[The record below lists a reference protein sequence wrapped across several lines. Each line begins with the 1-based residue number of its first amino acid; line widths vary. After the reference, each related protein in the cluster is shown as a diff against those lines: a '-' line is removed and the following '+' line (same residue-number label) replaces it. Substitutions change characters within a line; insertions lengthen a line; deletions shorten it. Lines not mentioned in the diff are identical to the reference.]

1 MAKLKDFYKIVPGGS
16 MARKGG
22 PVSPGAPGEA
32 GASALY
38 QNFSW
43 YAAAIRGVNTRFQ
56 KYRIYNQMDK
66 DADVSRSLDT
76 IADEMTPRGDDNM
89 ELQFEIKFNI
99 PESEEADEIVVVTL
113 RHELQRF
120 CRQHRLDIRL
130 WNICRQT
137 AKYGDCFFQKVKDR
151 NGKTIWRYLDQ
162 TTILGIL
169 LDQNTRK
176 PVYYQIKLEKTD
188 PEYRG
193 NTKKDTIF
201 IPATKVIHFSFG
213 SEMNNTAPFGESVL
227 QKIYRV
233 WRQLELLEDAV
244 IIYRVVR
251 APERRVF
258 YIDVGKMSPIK
269 SKQYLDR
276 IRTEIKQKRIPS
288 AEGGTNKMD
297 TVYNAASMQ
306 EDFYIA
312 QTADG
317 RGSKIETLPGGQNL
331 GELDDLYFFQEKLF
345 RGMRIPVSYMV
356 NTRGEQGANTN
367 DGKVGTA
374 YIAELRFV
382 RFVMRL
388 QEFIDNTFD
397 IEFKEFLKSD
407 GINVDESTFEL
418 KLPEPE
424 NFGIYRTSELAGQL
438 FGNFSNARDIPYMS
452 PRFALRQF
460 MNFNDDDLQ
469 LMEML
474 WKQERGI
481 TGPRFVPIK
490 DPVTGDN
497 TGQFKEISEIQLMYD
512 PKYLEDD
519 I

>member
-22 PVSPGAPGEA
+22 PISSAAPGEA
-32 GASALY
+32 GQSALY

-43 YAAAIRGVNTRFQ
+43 YSTAIRGVNTRLQ
-56 KYRIYNQMDK
+56 KYKLYDQMDK

-99 PESEEADEIVVVTL
+99 PEDEEADEVIVVTL

-120 CRQHRLDIRL
+120 CRQNRLDVRL

-137 AKYGDCFFQKVKDR
+137 IKYGDCFFQRIKDQT
-151 NGKTIWRYLDQ
+151 GKITWRYLDQ
-162 TTILGIL
+162 NTILGIL
-169 LDQNTRK
+169 LDANTRE
-176 PVYYQIKLEKTD
+176 PVYYQVKLEKTD

-193 NTKKDTIF
+193 NAQKDTIF
-201 IPATKVIHFSFG
+201 IPATKIIHFSLG
-213 SEMNNTAPFGESVL
+213 SEMNATAPFGESVL
-227 QKIYRV
+227 QRIYRV
-233 WRQLELLEDAV
+233 YRQLQLLEDSV
-244 IIYRVVR
+244 IIYRIVR

-288 AEGGTNKMD
+288 SSGGTNKMD
-297 TVYNAASMQ
+297 SIYNPASMQ

-317 RGSKIETLPGGQNL
+317 RGSKIETLPGGTNL

-356 NTRGEQGANTN
+356 NTRGEQGAVTS

-388 QEFIDNTFD
+388 QEFIDNIFD
-397 IEFKEFLKSD
+397 SEFKDFLRKD
-407 GINVDESTFEL
+407 GISVDESTFEL

-452 PRFALRQF
+452 PRFALKKF
-460 MNFNDDDLQ
+460 MNFNDDDIQ
-469 LMEML
+469 LMEL
-474 WKQERGI
+474 LYKQERGI
-481 TGPRFVPIK
+481 EGPKRIPIE
-490 DPVTGDN
+490 DPVTGDH
-497 TGQFKEISEIQLMYD
+497 TGEFKEISEVQLVYD
-512 PKYLEDD
+512 PKFQESD
-519 I
+519 